1 MSLRKNVLYNE
12 NAELDISFLDNE
24 NIPNIFYSKIEDET
38 RRIPKITDQLYLEL
52 ACSNFDFIPKVCNE
66 LKKRSEK
73 FKDMSKNER
82 KNIALNFFGRLINED
97 ELKILV
103 YEILLLNPECDKG
116 KFLKNIGFNMDN
128 SNLIENIISK
138 LDSYGRNDEPLK
150 NLGFDFLN
158 KDTIKLSIVSL
169 FEDIAISELLKEINE
184 SEKNRVLLNEILS
197 RLDVKEKNNVAKKL
211 EEILANLDNFNNSM
225 ENLEKSYNILEK
237 LKNIH
242 RLKNLKIEINK
253 IKKLEEQIKE
263 IKDEDF
269 DNFLVFIFKTGVTNL
284 LKENYDGVREEQKK
298 RRIVFALWHY
308 DYCRKI
314 IPTERKTINYIIEDI
329 KDDLKVD
336 IKEEDIKDNISKT
349 FYENTLLII
358 QDILQDIVGSHVK
371 KLDKKLQNFKKDKK
385 NKTIENISKVSI
397 KKELKNRF
405 NTNSHIINLTNKYFE
420 INLKNII
427 VRELI
432 FQLGTRNNQNKI
444 IVKELLDDVFN
455 SNLEKINYKLDYIV
469 AICKEATR
477 KTEYK
482 KYSYDKGLLDKV
494 NNVTNKKININT
506 NIYSFNKLIKKNET
520 LINDIIDDYFRISEK
535 DITDIVTS
543 IKEI

>member
-1 MSLRKNVLYNE
+1 
-12 NAELDISFLDNE
+12 
-24 NIPNIFYSKIEDET
+24 
-38 RRIPKITDQLYLEL
+38 
-52 ACSNFDFIPKVCNE
+52 
-66 LKKRSEK
+66 
-73 FKDMSKNER
+73 MSKNER
-82 KNIALNFFGRLINED
+82 KNIALNFFGRLRNKD

-128 SNLIENIISK
+128 SNLIENITSK
-138 LDSYGRNDEPLK
+138 LDSYKRKDKPLK
-150 NLGFDFLN
+150 NLGFDFSN
-158 KDTIKLSIVSL
+158 KDTIKISIVSL
-169 FEDIAISELLKEINE
+169 FENIIIFELFEEKE
-184 SEKNRVLLNEILS
+184 SEKNRDLLNEILS
-197 RLDVKEKNNVAKKL
+197 KLDVEEKNNVAKKL
-211 EEILANLDNFNNSM
+211 EEMLTNPENFNNSI
-225 ENLEKSYNILEK
+225 EILKKSHNILEK
-237 LKNIH
+237 LKNIE
-242 RLKNLKIEINK
+242 RLKNLKIEINQ

-269 DNFLVFIFKTGVTNL
+269 DNFLVFIFKTEVTNL

-308 DYCRKI
+308 DYCRKV
-314 IPTERKTINYIIEDI
+314 IPTERKAIDYIIEDI
-329 KDDLKVD
+329 KNDLKVD

-358 QDILQDIVGSHVK
+358 QDIFQDIVGSHVK
-371 KLDKKLQNFKKDKK
+371 ELDKKLQNFKKDNK

-405 NTNSHIINLTNKYFE
+405 NTNTHIINLTNKYFE

-455 SNLEKINYKLDYIV
+455 SNLEKIKNKLDYIV

>member
-1 MSLRKNVLYNE
+1 MSSRKNMLYDE
-12 NAELDISFLDNE
+12 NVELDVSFLDDE
-24 NIPNIFYSKIEDET
+24 SIPNNFYSKIEDEI

-52 ACSNFDFIPKVCNE
+52 ACSNSDFIPKVCNE

-73 FKDMSKNER
+73 FKDMSKKER
-82 KNIALNFFGRLINED
+82 KNIALNFFGRLRNED

-128 SNLIENIISK
+128 SNLIENITSK
-138 LDSYGRNDEPLK
+138 LDSYKRNDEPLQ
-150 NLGFDFLN
+150 NLGFNFSN
-158 KDTIKLSIVSL
+158 KDTIKLSIVNL

-197 RLDVKEKNNVAKKL
+197 RFDAKEKNNVAKKL
-211 EEILANLDNFNNSM
+211 EEILANLYDFNNIM

-242 RLKNLKIEINK
+242 RLKNLKIEINQ

-298 RRIVFALWHY
+298 RRIVFSLWHY
-308 DYCRKI
+308 DYCRKV
-314 IPTERKTINYIIEDI
+314 IPTERKTIDDVIEDI

-336 IKEEDIKDNISKT
+336 IKEEDRKYNISKT

-371 KLDKKLQNFKKDKK
+371 KLDKKLQNFKKDKPIK
-385 NKTIENISKVSI
+385 NINKPSI

-405 NTNSHIINLTNKYFE
+405 NTNTHIINLTNKYFE
-420 INLKNII
+420 INL
-427 VRELI
+427 
-432 FQLGTRNNQNKI
+432 
-444 IVKELLDDVFN
+444 
-455 SNLEKINYKLDYIV
+455 
-469 AICKEATR
+469 
-477 KTEYK
+477 
-482 KYSYDKGLLDKV
+482 
-494 NNVTNKKININT
+494 
-506 NIYSFNKLIKKNET
+506 
-520 LINDIIDDYFRISEK
+520 
-535 DITDIVTS
+535 
-543 IKEI
+543 